1 MAKLEIVTPKGAHI
15 GIHCF
20 RHGVTR
26 ELLESGT
33 PIHVVTRLMR
43 YGDSQVTL
51 NHYAHIIGNAE
62 RVASK
67 TYPVKLRPN
76 GSQNQW
82 SQPRL
87 RQLANIG
94 LGGSVWE
101 SNPPFDPL
109 RTESPALKAGEITG
123 PLSPPREV

>member
-1 MAKLEIVTPKGAHI
+1 MAKLEIVTPKGTHI

-26 ELLESGT
+26 ELLRVWHSD
-33 PIHVVTRLMR
+33 PRRHAVDAPWRFK
-43 YGDSQVTL
+43 VTL

-67 TYPVKLRPN
+67 TYPVELRPN
-76 GSQNQW
+76 GSQNPKW

-101 SNPPFDPL
+101 SNPQ
-109 RTESPALKAGEITG
+109 G
-123 PLSPPREV
+123 PLKTRKLLILSGDKR

>member
-26 ELLESGT
+26 ELLEPGT
-33 PIHVVTRLMR
+33 PIRVVTRLMR
-43 YGDSQVTL
+43 HGDSQVTL

-101 SNPPFDPL
+101 SNPNL
-109 RTESPALKAGEITG
+109 RFPIRGE
-123 PLSPPREV
+123 